1 MIADGLVP
9 AGKVAAGPTRRF
21 GRAEIGARRGR
32 RPAESKLCGVYQP
45 IRTFE
50 FNRSIRLPKLLRSG
64 TVDGSPRAV
73 AVKKTDRQGEG
84 SGQGIRTAYPDSV

>member
-1 MIADGLVP
+1 MIVDGLVP
-9 AGKVAAGPTRRF
+9 AGNVALRPTRRF

-64 TVDGSPRAV
+64 TVDGRPRAV
-73 AVKKTDRQGEG
+73 MGRKPIGRAMVPDRV
-84 SGQGIRTAYPDSV
+84 Y

>member
-1 MIADGLVP
+1 M
-9 AGKVAAGPTRRF
+9 AGPGVWKFAPDAPGGVSCAGPECRL
-21 GRAEIGARRGR
+21 GAGAAEIGARRGR

-45 IRTFE
+45 IKTFE
-50 FNRSIRLPKLLRSG
+50 FNRSIRFLKLLRSG

-84 SGQGIRTAYPDSV
+84 YG